1 MTMAGDPRRF
11 DAIVIGAGPGGL
23 TVATGLAGLGRTVA
37 LVEEGRV
44 GGDCTNT
51 GCIPSKRL
59 IHLARTGGPQD
70 TGNAMADVRATRDGL
85 AARER
90 EEFRNHPLIELVEGH
105 AALVGRGLVRVR
117 TGADEALL
125 TAPHVVIAT
134 GSDPLVVPVPG
145 LPPERTLTSDGL
157 FDVDQPPR
165 GLAIIG
171 GGPMGV
177 EIGQALAALGAQVT
191 IIEVADRLL
200 AASEPEASEVL
211 RRTLTSRGVAVLT
224 RTRAVSYDASSSTL
238 RVAGP
243 DGQHDVPGVDAVL
256 MAAGRRPRTAAL
268 GLAEVGVATTPDGH
282 IPVDSWGR
290 TRVRGVWATGDVVPG
305 SHQTSAAGALGRRIV
320 QRLAFPWLP
329 PVGRVRAVPQAVFTT
344 PEVAWVGRVGQ
355 DLGAACH
362 PSTIT
367 RVRVDLKDTDRGLTD
382 GVTEGFVMI
391 DAVRLTGRI
400 VGATVVGPGASDLI
414 TVLALAIDRR
424 ASLFAMSRLTYPYPA
439 LAGAIGLAADEF
451 ARRTMGNLRREARGY
466 ARFRLAR
473 AAGRGRR

>member
-23 TVATGLAGLGRTVA
+23 TVAAGLAGLGRMVA
-37 LVEEGRV
+37 LVEQGRV

-59 IHLARTGGPQD
+59 IHLARTGGPEGN
-70 TGNAMADVRATRDGL
+70 GNAMADVRATRDGL

-90 EEFRNHPLIELVEGH
+90 EEFRTHPLIDLVEGH
-105 AALVGRGLVRVR
+105 ATLVGRDLVRVR

-134 GSDPLVVPVPG
+134 GSDPVVLPVPG
-145 LPPERTLTSDGL
+145 LPPEQTLTSDSL
-157 FDVDQPPR
+157 FDVGQLPR

-177 EIGQALAALGAQVT
+177 EIGEALADLGTQIT
-191 IIEVADRLL
+191 IIEVASRLL
-200 AASEPEASEVL
+200 PAAAPESSEVL
-211 RRTLTSRGVAVLT
+211 LRTLTSRGVSVLT

-238 RVAGP
+238 RVTGP
-243 DGQHDVPGVDAVL
+243 DGEHDVRGIDAVL
-256 MAAGRRPRTAAL
+256 MAAGRRPRTAAM
-268 GLAEVGVATTPDGH
+268 GLAKVGVATTPDGH

-344 PEVAWVGRVGQ
+344 PEVAWVGRVGH
-355 DLGAACH
+355 DLDAACH
-362 PSTIT
+362 PSAVT
-367 RVRVDLKDTDRGLTD
+367 RVRVDFTDTDRGLTD
-382 GVTEGFVMI
+382 GLTEGFVMI

-414 TVLALAIDRR
+414 TTLALAIDRR

-439 LAGAIGLAADEF
+439 LAGAIGMAADEF
-451 ARRTMGNLRREARGY
+451 ARRTMGNLRREATGY

>member
-1 MTMAGDPRRF
+1 MAGDPRRF
-11 DAIVIGAGPGGL
+11 DVIVIGAGPGGL
-23 TVATGLAGLGRTVA
+23 TVAAGLAGLGRMVA
-37 LVEEGRV
+37 LIENGRV

-59 IHLARTGGPQD
+59 IHLARSGESQD
-70 TGNAMADVRATRDGL
+70 TAQVMADVRATRDGL

-90 EEFRNHPLIELVEGH
+90 GEFGDHPRIALIDGH
-105 AALVGRGLVRVR
+105 ATLVGRGRVRVR
-117 TGADEALL
+117 TGADEAML

-145 LPPERTLTSDGL
+145 LPPERTLTSDDL
-157 FDVDQPPR
+157 FDADPLPP
-165 GLAIIG
+165 GLAILG
-171 GGPMGV
+171 GGPMGL
-177 EIGQALAALGAQVT
+177 EIGGALAALGTQVT

-200 AASEPEASEVL
+200 PAAEPEASEVL
-211 RRTLTSRGVAVLT
+211 RGAIASRGVTILT
-224 RTRAVSYDASSSTL
+224 QTRAVSYDASSSTL

-243 DGQHDVPGVDAVL
+243 DGQRDIPGVGAVL

-320 QRLAFPWLP
+320 QRLGFPLLP
-329 PVGRVRAVPQAVFTT
+329 PFGRVRAVPQAVFTV
-344 PEVAWVGRVGQ
+344 PEVAWVGRVGS

-362 PSTIT
+362 PSTVT

-382 GVTEGFVMI
+382 APADGFVMI

-439 LAGAIGLAADEF
+439 LAGAIGMAADEF
-451 ARRTMGNLRREARGY
+451 ARRTLGNLRREATGY

-473 AAGRGRR
+473 ARR